1 MELPVYRSTLC
12 IVEEHCTEYSDEI
25 MWIVQEA
32 ELNNRLIIR
41 YLSPQLQ
48 YRTFMVNFIQS
59 VGERQHLRRSTVHLA
74 IYLMDAFMDN
84 HNISDNRLELFG
96 SCCILLASK
105 LEENEPN
112 VPSSKK
118 LNELLKCPC
127 VLSDFAVLEL
137 MLLKF
142 FKWQLIIP
150 TTSVFVEFWVLNI
163 VSRIDFAS
171 TISDEQY
178 YDRRTRA
185 VELVLEFL
193 DVTLLDIKMT
203 NIRPSLLA
211 SACMAAARSLLPVV
225 KIWNDNM
232 IVLTSYSYSDISFLT
247 RELLNWRACLI
258 TNTIS
263 RKRGLLNATDNEEPD
278 LAYDGDEEDD
288 VVETDDEDVLVIKN
302 KRAKRD

>member
-1 MELPVYRSTLC
+1 
-12 IVEEHCTEYSDEI
+12 
-25 MWIVQEA
+25 
-32 ELNNRLIIR
+32 
-41 YLSPQLQ
+41 
-48 YRTFMVNFIQS
+48 
-59 VGERQHLRRSTVHLA
+59 
-74 IYLMDAFMDN
+74 MDN
-84 HNISDNRLELFG
+84 HNISDNRLELF
-96 SCCILLASK
+96 SLCCILLASK

-112 VPSSKK
+112 VPSAKK

-171 TISDEQY
+171 TISDDQY

-232 IVLTSYSYSDISFLT
+232 IVLTSYPYSDISFLT

-258 TNTIS
+258 ADSIS
-263 RKRGLLNATDNEEPD
+263 RKRGLLDAADNEAD
-278 LAYDGDEEDD
+278 DQAYDDDEDD
-288 VVETDDEDVLVIKN
+288 AVETDDEDVLVIKK